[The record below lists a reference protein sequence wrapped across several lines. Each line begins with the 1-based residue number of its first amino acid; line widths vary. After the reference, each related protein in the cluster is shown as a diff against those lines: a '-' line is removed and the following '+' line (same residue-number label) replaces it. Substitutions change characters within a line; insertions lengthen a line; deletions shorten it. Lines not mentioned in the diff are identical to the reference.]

1 MLMDNDKVIPKSL
14 VEQITDELIKRL
26 EGKQGFDSDLVK
38 RIKELSINSDL
49 VNHAKIKTILK
60 S

>member
-1 MLMDNDKVIPKSL
+1 MNNDKVVPKSL

-26 EGKQGFDSDLVK
+26 EGKQGFDSDIVK
-38 RIKELSINSDL
+38 RIKELSTNSEL
-49 VNHAKIKTILK
+49 ISHTKIKTILK

>member
-1 MLMDNDKVIPKSL
+1 MDNDKVIPKSL